1 MIENDKVGDLFYKYR
16 HSWAPTQRDVGDCS
30 PLKDR
35 LPEGAA
41 PLGENFSE
49 LLVKINGL
57 FMKIIFI
64 LWYLPVYFWSNLN
77 DDHEKYVFFQKY

>member
-1 MIENDKVGDLFYKYR
+1 MVKE
-16 HSWAPTQRDVGDCS
+16 S
-30 PLKDR
+30 PGR
-35 LPEGAA
+35 GT

-49 LLVKINGL
+49 LLVKINDL
-57 FMKIIFI
+57 FMGIIII